1 MIYGIWHS
9 AAGAITQDAQV
20 DVLANNLANVNTPG
34 FRKEFL
40 VFKAREAETHEDKPD
55 LKYLN
60 PLLDKMKGGLFLSR
74 TYYDRQPGPIQVTDR
89 PFDLALEGDGFLGV
103 QKNGSVYYTRAGNL
117 SVDANG
123 VLRTADGKGE
133 VLSADGGQIVV
144 PEGGAFNVSKSGE
157 VQTAGGAV
165 PLMLVEF
172 NDQDNLFKAGDN
184 LYEWRGATPPTPAA
198 QTSVLQGALEGS
210 SANPVTEMVQL
221 IQAFRAYEGNLAMLR
236 NQDSTWERA
245 VNDVGRETGR

>member
-9 AAGAITQDAQV
+9 AAGAVTQDAQV

-74 TYYDRQPGPIQVTDR
+74 TYFDRQPGPIQVTDR
-89 PFDLALEGDGFLGV
+89 PLDLALEGEGFLGV
-103 QKNGSVYYTRAGNL
+103 RRNGSVYYTRAGNL
-117 SVDANG
+117 SVGPDG
-123 VLRTADGKGE
+123 LLRTADGQGV
-133 VLSADGGQIVV
+133 VLSADGGEIVV
-144 PEGGAFNVSKSGE
+144 PETGEFNVLKSGE
-157 VQTAGGAV
+157 VVTPAGAV

-172 NDQDNLFKAGDN
+172 DDLDNLFKAGDS
-184 LYEWRGATPPTPAA
+184 LYEWRGPAA
-198 QTSVLQGALEGS
+198 PAPATATTVLQGALEGS
-210 SANPVTEMVQL
+210 SANPVSEMVQL

-236 NQDSTWERA
+236 NQDGTWDRA
-245 VNDVGRETGR
+245 VNDVGRAAGR

>member
-9 AAGAITQDAQV
+9 AAGAVTQDAQV

-40 VFKAREAETHEDKPD
+40 VFKARQAETREDKPD

-60 PLLDKMKGGLFLSR
+60 PLLDKMNGGLFLSR
-74 TYYDRQPGPIQVTDR
+74 TYFDRQPGPIQATDR
-89 PFDLALEGDGFLGV
+89 PFDLALDGDGFLGV
-103 QKNGSVYYTRAGNL
+103 RRNGSVYYTRAGNL
-117 SVDANG
+117 SVDADG
-123 VLRTADGKGE
+123 VLRTADGQGE
-133 VLSADGGQIVV
+133 ILSADGGQIVV
-144 PEGGAFNVSKSGE
+144 PEGGEFNVTENGE
-157 VQTAGGAV
+157 VQTVGGAL

-172 NDQDNLFKAGDN
+172 DDLDNLFKAGDN
-184 LYEWRGATPPTPAA
+184 LYEWRGATPPNPAT
-198 QTSVLQGALEGS
+198 QTSVLQGAIESS

-236 NQDSTWERA
+236 NQDSTWDRA
-245 VNDVGRETGR
+245 VNDVGRAAGT